1 MNQSIP
7 NKPTP
12 GAPSGRRPAR
22 PPQKSLP
29 LGLRA
34 TKGLF
39 SAVAKVLVTLI
50 LVGIITGCIV
60 GCVLTVYILQ
70 YIGADNS
77 VDLEAV
83 KMGYTSLMLAE
94 NPETGEEIILKRLYY
109 GGQDRT
115 WVDYDN
121 ISDYA
126 KQSIVAIEDKRFWK
140 HDGVDWRRT
149 VGAFVGM
156 FLPVEGT
163 TTGGGSTITQQLIKN
178 VTGDNDYRVERKVRE
193 IFRALDLHKNYSR
206 EEILEAYLNL
216 VPLGNGTNGIQ
227 AAANFYFGKDAK
239 DLTLEESAAIVGITK
254 FPGLYN
260 PYRNPEEH
268 KKRQAHVLSEM
279 LDQEL
284 ITQQEYD
291 KAVDAKLNFV
301 DRDSQAS
308 TVTQTSSYFVDHV
321 INEVVSDLMEYKG
334 MEKSYAL
341 NQIYSGGYRIYTT
354 VDLDMQAYLEEFFL
368 TSDNFPTVRGEE
380 YPQSATAIID
390 PNGKLL
396 AVVGAIGEK
405 TGDLILNRAT
415 MSLRHPGSALKPIGP
430 YALAFERNNLTW
442 STIIEDSPLT
452 DLPGGWSPVN
462 YYGGFLGPVTVNRAI
477 QQSVN
482 TVATKVVQML
492 TPRRVFN
499 FLNDNFHFS
508 GLVEREVKGKQVLS
522 DVDYSPMA
530 LGALTYGASP
540 LEMAGAYQ
548 IFING
553 GQYTKPYSY
562 TRIEDFEGN
571 IILEKDVTPTQV
583 ISQDTA
589 VLMNKLL
596 QQVVVGPNG
605 TGRNARLDN
614 MPTGGKTGTSQDNT
628 NQWFVGFSPYY
639 VAPAWLGHDRT
650 NKVMVDANGRR
661 QVVPNSVN
669 YSGYSFPPPVL
680 WKSIMQP
687 LHKDLEYKDFMES
700 PNVVSMTYCTETGL
714 IATQHCP
721 NTASGWYKTSRIPS
735 NCTLHTSAPIEAG
748 EGDDLDRSDDD
759 YSTNPWIRR
768 RSSSSN
774 GNGTAIDPSRSIFDH
789 VS

>member
-7 NKPTP
+7 NKATPT
-12 GAPSGRRPAR
+12 GAPPGRRPAR
-22 PPQKSLP
+22 PPKKKLP

-34 TKGLF
+34 TRGLF
-39 SAVAKVLVTLI
+39 VAIGRVLITLI

-70 YIGADNS
+70 YIGSDNS

-94 NPETGEEIILKRLYY
+94 DPKTGEEVILKRLYY

-121 ISDYA
+121 ISEYT
-126 KQSIVAIEDKRFWK
+126 KKSIVAIEDKRFWT

-149 VGAFVGM
+149 VGAFIGM

-254 FPGLYN
+254 YPGLYN

-268 KKRQAHVLSEM
+268 KKRQVHVLSEM
-279 LDQEL
+279 LSQGM
-284 ITQQEYD
+284 ITQEEYD

-301 DRDSQAS
+301 DRDSHETS
-308 TVTQTSSYFVDHV
+308 SSQTSSYFVDHV
-321 INEVVSDLMEYKG
+321 INEVVADLMEYKG

-354 VDLDMQAYLEEFFL
+354 VDLDMQAYLEEFFR
-368 TSDNFPTVRGEE
+368 TSENFPAVIGEE
-380 YPQSATAIID
+380 YPESATAIID
-390 PNGKLL
+390 PSGKLL
-396 AVVGAIGEK
+396 AVVGGIGEK
-405 TGDLILNRAT
+405 TGERTFNRAT
-415 MSLRHPGSALKPIGP
+415 MSRRHPGSALKPIGP

-442 STIIEDSPLT
+442 STIVEDSPLT
-452 DLPGGWSPVN
+452 DAPDGWSPVN
-462 YYGGFLGPVTVNRAI
+462 YYSGFLGPITVDRAI

-482 TVATKVVQML
+482 TVAAKVVQML

-499 FLNDNFHFS
+499 FLRDDLHFT
-508 GLVEREVKGKQVLS
+508 GLVEREVQGNIVLT
-522 DVDYSPMA
+522 DVAISPMA
-530 LGALTYGASP
+530 LGALTYGVSP

-571 IILEKDVTPTQV
+571 IILEKDTTPTQV
-583 ISQDTA
+583 IAKDTA
-589 VLMNKLL
+589 VLLNKLL
-596 QQVVVGPNG
+596 QQVVVGPHG
-605 TGRNARLDN
+605 TARNARLDN

-639 VAPAWLGHDRT
+639 VAPAWLGYDRT
-650 NKVMVDANGRR
+650 TKVVVDANGRR
-661 QVVPNSVN
+661 QVVPNAVR
-669 YSGYSFPPPVL
+669 YYTFPPPVL
-680 WKSIMQP
+680 WKSMMQP
-687 LHKDLEYKDFMES
+687 LHTDLEYKDFIES
-700 PNVVSMTYCTETGL
+700 PNVVSMTYCTESGG
-714 IATQHCP
+714 IATAYCP
-721 NTASGWYKTSRIPS
+721 TTASGWYKTSRIPS

-748 EGDDLDRSDDD
+748 ERSDFDIDNDD
-759 YSTNPWIRR
+759 YVSPWLRR
-768 RSSSSN
+768 RS
-774 GNGTAIDPSRSIFDH
+774 GGGTAIDSNRSIFDEID
-789 VS
+789 